1 MIGLM
6 LVVMLGTIIL
16 GMPIAYS
23 LVFTSLV
30 LLVAEGWGSVP
41 LMAIPQNVVA
51 GVDSFT
57 MLAVPLFILA
67 GKVMN
72 AGLITDRIFNFANL
86 FVGRFR
92 GGLAHVNVLASLI
105 FAGMSGSAVA
115 DASGLGEIEI
125 KAMNKRGY
133 DPEFSCA
140 ITAASSIIG
149 PIFPPSIPMIIYG
162 GLAGVSIGRLF
173 VGGAV
178 PGVLLAVVL
187 MAASYLY
194 AVRRNY
200 PREAAVPWAEKKKI
214 FLDGILP
221 IMSPAIVLGAIVTGI
236 TTPTEAALVAVFYS
250 LILAFFARTIRLR
263 DLPGIL
269 VEVGVETGVL
279 LFIVGGVSLFS
290 WTITYH
296 FIPQSLIELLIGY
309 SSQYVILIAIAVL
322 FVIGLFMNPT
332 PGLVMAVPFLLPLAQ
347 EAGLDLVQFGV
358 LAVLTLSVGLLT
370 PPVGLCLY
378 IVARVG
384 ECPVEKVLKE
394 TLPFTIVLFA
404 VCFLVGYFPTIVTWL
419 PDLMFG
425 PAGQY

>member
-1 MIGLM
+1 M
-6 LVVMLGTIIL
+6 LVVMFLTLGL

-23 LVFTSLV
+23 MIGTAIV
-30 LLVAEGWGSVP
+30 LLVAEGWGTVP
-41 LMAIPQNVVA
+41 LQAIPQNIVA

-72 AGLITDRIFNFANL
+72 AGQITDRIFNFANL

-133 DPEFSCA
+133 APEFSCA

-178 PGVLLAVVL
+178 PGVIMAMVL
-187 MAASYLY
+187 MIASYVI
-194 AVRRNY
+194 AIRRNY
-200 PREAAVPWAEKKKI
+200 PREDAMPWGEKKKVFI
-214 FLDGILP
+214 DGILP
-221 IMSPAIVLGAIVTGI
+221 ILSPAIVLGAIVTGVA
-236 TTPTEAALVAVFYS
+236 TPTEAAMVAVLYS
-250 LILAFFARTIRLR
+250 LALAFVARTIALR
-263 DLPGIL
+263 DIPKIL
-269 VEVGVETGVL
+269 VDVGVETGVL

-290 WTITYH
+290 WTITYN
-296 FIPQSLIELLIGY
+296 FIPQTLIEMLLDY
-309 SSQYVILIAIAVL
+309 SADYAIIITIAVL

-332 PGLVMAVPFLLPLAQ
+332 PGLVMSVPFLLPLAQ
-347 EAGLDLVQFGV
+347 EAGIDLVQFGV
-358 LAVLTLSVGLLT
+358 LSVLTLSVGLLT

-384 ECPVEKVLKE
+384 NCPVEKVFWE
-394 TLPFTIVLFA
+394 TLPFLILLFG
-404 VCFLVGYFPTIVTWL
+404 VCFLVGYYPPFITWL
-419 PDLMFG
+419 PNLLFG
-425 PAGQY
+425 

>member
-1 MIGLM
+1 MISLM
-6 LVVMLGTIIL
+6 LVVMFGTLIL

-23 LVFTSLV
+23 LIGTAIV
-30 LLVAEGWGSVP
+30 LLVAEGWGSIP
-41 LMAIPQNVVA
+41 LQAIPQNVVA

-67 GKVMN
+67 GKIMN

-125 KAMNKRGY
+125 KTMNKKGY

-162 GLAGVSIGRLF
+162 GLAGVSIGQLF
-173 VGGAV
+173 VAGAV
-178 PGVLLAVVL
+178 PGVIMALAL
-187 MAASYLY
+187 MVASYVI
-194 AVRRNY
+194 AVKRGY
-200 PREAAVPWAEKKKI
+200 PREDKLLWEEKKRV

-221 IMSPAIVLGAIVTGI
+221 ILSPAIVLGAIITGVV
-236 TTPTEAALVAVFYS
+236 TPTEAAMVAVLYS
-250 LILAFFARTIRLR
+250 LALGLISKTLKIADI
-263 DLPGIL
+263 PKIL
-269 VEVGVETGVL
+269 VDVGVESGVL

-290 WTITYH
+290 WTITYN
-296 FIPQSLIELLIGY
+296 FIPQTLIEMLLGY
-309 SSQYVILIAIAVL
+309 SSESVILITIAVL
-322 FVIGLFMNPT
+322 FIIGLFMNPT

-347 EAGLDLVQFGV
+347 EANIDLVQFGV

-370 PPVGLCLY
+370 PPVGICLY
-378 IVARVG
+378 IVAKVG
-384 ECPVEKVLKE
+384 NCPVEKVFRE
-394 TLPFTIVLFA
+394 TLPFIILLFII
-404 VCFLVGYFPTIVTWL
+404 CFLVGYFPGLILWL
-419 PDLMFG
+419 PNLLFN
-425 PAGQY
+425 